1 MVIFQFAML
10 VITRGFSM
18 VFQSS
23 RNRCIGK
30 PVASPVADLGSEK
43 CWGWKLLR
51 RTMRRTRILKS
62 CSVSWEPGA
71 GWLFRWT
78 RIFLFHV
85 FFLISKIQQTIETYL
100 LKTILLLDQFWR
112 ETIHHPFLRKLL
124 PSKCHPIPSHYTGS
138 SIGITIIGYNYPDY
152 P

>member
-1 MVIFQFAML
+1 
-10 VITRGFSM
+10 
-18 VFQSS
+18 
-23 RNRCIGK
+23 
-30 PVASPVADLGSEK
+30 
-43 CWGWKLLR
+43 
-51 RTMRRTRILKS
+51 
-62 CSVSWEPGA
+62 
-71 GWLFRWT
+71 
-78 RIFLFHV
+78 
-85 FFLISKIQQTIETYL
+85 LISKIQQTIETYL